1 MGVIIIREMVGS
13 SPESWSAAAAEAVTR
28 ASSTVRNI
36 RQVEVVRHTAK
47 VDDGRITDYE
57 VELKIFFE
65 YEGT

>member
-13 SPESWSAAAAEAVTR
+13 SPESWSAAAANAVAR

-36 RQVEVVRHTAK
+36 VQVEVVRHTAR
-47 VDDGRITDYE
+47 VEEGRVTEYE

>member
-13 SPESWSAAAAEAVTR
+13 SPESWSAAAANAVAR
-28 ASSTVRNI
+28 ASHTVRNI
-36 RQVEVVRHTAK
+36 RHVEVVRHTAS
-47 VDDGRITDYE
+47 VEDGRVTEYE

>member
-13 SPESWSAAAAEAVTR
+13 SPESWSAAAANAVAR
-28 ASSTVRNI
+28 AATTVRNI
-36 RQVEVVRHTAK
+36 HHVEVVRHTAR
-47 VDDGRITDYE
+47 VEDGRVTEYE

>member
-13 SPESWSAAAAEAVTR
+13 SSDSWSAAAANAVAR
-28 ASSTVRNI
+28 ASLTVRNI

-47 VDDGRITDYE
+47 VDDGRITEYE

>member
-13 SPESWSAAAAEAVTR
+13 SPESWSTAAAEAVAR
-28 ASSTVRNI
+28 ASHTVRNI
-36 RQVEVVRHTAK
+36 RQVEVVRHTAR
-47 VDDGRITDYE
+47 VEDGRVTDYE

>member
-13 SPESWSAAAAEAVTR
+13 SPESWSAAAAEAVAR

-36 RQVEVVRHTAK
+36 RQIEVVRHTAS
-47 VDDGRITDYE
+47 VDEGRITEYE
-57 VELKIFFE
+57 VELKLFFE